1 MGALVGY
8 SGGGGVLNITLS
20 NWARDKGYGMGSR
33 VGHIGGMVGGERS
46 QLADTGFIFEA
57 DAAEPRAAGVA
68 GGASCASING
78 AFSSSARCS
87 A

>member
-1 MGALVGY
+1 VGY

-46 QLADTGFIFEA
+46 RIADTGFIFE
-57 DAAEPRAAGVA
+57 PIRKTWNA
-68 GGASCASING
+68 GGAGGAWCAPING
-78 AFSSSARCS
+78 EFFSWERCS